1 MTFHRVTT
9 IVNSK
14 ILAMRDS
21 VTRHELFCVTHGLFM
36 ITVSQS

>member
-9 IVNSK
+9 IDSN

>member
-9 IVNSK
+9 IDSK

>member
-9 IVNSK
+9 IDSK
-14 ILAMRDS
+14 ILTMLDS
-21 VTRHELFCVTHGLFM
+21 VTRHELFCVKHGLFM